1 MHAVPETE
9 GKLFFLDR
17 FNSAALFLCKP
28 LGRFNPSEISPWQVG
43 RPSSGDRRLSRLGKE
58 GGKLLLGSIGW
69 SAIRGFSRRVRR
81 SGRRSPLLHLI
92 LKKKKRKK
100 KLKLLYEH
108 AYHCHQQVKEIPRF
122 LLSFWKYLTRLPFA
136 HLKFCSPLQSCP

>member
-1 MHAVPETE
+1 MHTVPEME

-28 LGRFNPSEISPWQVG
+28 LGHLNPSEISPWHVG

-81 SGRRSPLLHLI
+81 SGRSPLLHLI
-92 LKKKKRKK
+92 LKKKEK

-108 AYHCHQQVKEIPRF
+108 AYHCHQQVKEIPRS
-122 LLSFWKYLTRLPFA
+122 LLSFWKYLIRLPFA

>member
-1 MHAVPETE
+1 MHTVSEME
-9 GKLFFLDR
+9 GKLFSLDR

-28 LGRFNPSEISPWQVG
+28 LGRLNPSEISPWQVG

-92 LKKKKRKK
+92 LKKKGEKI
-100 KLKLLYEH
+100 E
-108 AYHCHQQVKEIPRF
+108 AVI
-122 LLSFWKYLTRLPFA
+122 
-136 HLKFCSPLQSCP
+136 